1 MRLYDSIKI
10 SSAGIFSLM
19 LTLISCDMSAQTA
32 KSLFWKKDKVQ
43 VEEIVSETGNEY
55 KNVGHHGPAVENTHF
70 ALRIYFNDSG
80 AIDVY
85 SKSGRGLELE
95 KYGWYPDSLAQA
107 DYGAGC
113 DEYRVGKT
121 VGLGGI
127 ALWDG
132 EKEVKLKATKGRTAR
147 VGDSPAGSYA
157 EMIAYGVPY
166 KDDVVDIRIRVDVYK
181 KHRIARVTAT
191 ELNGKKVCF
200 LTGVNYHKGESVK
213 YGDKYI
219 SVWGVHPADVSA
231 SPKPIGAG
239 MFYVKGKFGPVEQTE
254 DMVRLISKPTAE
266 ISTRVVAA
274 STKEAELNTAKR
286 FEAFMTAN

>member
-1 MRLYDSIKI
+1 MKKTSILLLLAVFSITDLY
-10 SSAGIFSLM
+10 
-19 LTLISCDMSAQTA
+19 AQTA

-43 VEEIVSETGNEY
+43 VDEIVSETGNLYRE
-55 KNVGHHGPAVENTHF
+55 VGHHGPAVENTHC

-85 SKSGRGLELE
+85 SKCGRGLELE
-95 KYGWYPDSLAQA
+95 KYAWYPDSLAQA

-113 DEYRVGKT
+113 DEYKVGKT

-147 VGDSPAGSYA
+147 VGDTSKGSYA

-166 KDDVVDIRIRVDVYK
+166 MGDTVDIRIRVDVYR
-181 KHRIARVTAT
+181 KHRMARVTAT
-191 ELNGKKVCF
+191 ELNGRKVQF
-200 LTGVNYHKGESVK
+200 LTGVNYHKGENVK
-213 YGDKYI
+213 YGDGYI

-239 MFYVKGKFGPVEQTE
+239 MFYSKGKFASVEQTE
-254 DMVRLISKPTAE
+254 DMVRLISKPAAE
-266 ISTRVVAA
+266 ISTMVVAA

-286 FEAFMTAN
+286 FEAYMVKN